1 MTDTT
6 SFDRQLA
13 DMVWVMVT
21 ALRAGYSIR
30 QVFEQLAC
38 EAPEPA
44 ASACAHVVSD
54 LNSGLSLNQALTNWQ
69 QTVPSIYL
77 VDVITAIQKHQQRG
91 GDLPAMLEPIGEDIL
106 GKAGTDTAFW
116 PAMRRLAQSVDASL
130 PQRARE
136 S

>member
-1 MTDTT
+1 MTDTI

-13 DMVWVMVT
+13 DLIWTMTT

-30 QVFEQLAC
+30 QVFEQLAT

-44 ASACAHVVSD
+44 ASACAQVAAD

-69 QTVPSIYL
+69 QAVPSIYL
-77 VDVITAIQKHQQRG
+77 RDVVTAILKQQQT
-91 GDLPAMLEPIGEDIL
+91 GDNLPAVLEPIGETIL
-106 GKAGTDTAFW
+106 GEVGTDTAFL
-116 PAMRRLAQSVDASL
+116 PTMVKLAQSVGASL
-130 PQRARE
+130 PQRTQ

>member
-13 DMVWVMVT
+13 DMVWIMIT

-30 QVFEQLAC
+30 QVFEQLAS

-44 ASACAHVVSD
+44 ASACAHVVAD

-77 VDVITAIQKHQQRG
+77 ADVVTAIQKHQQTEG
-91 GDLPAMLEPIGEDIL
+91 NLPAMLEPISEDIL
-106 GKAGTDTAFW
+106 GKVGTDTAFW
-116 PAMRRLAQSVDASL
+116 PAMQRLARSVDASL
-130 PQRARE
+130 PHR
-136 S
+136 